1 LATEYATLLSRA
13 VTLHEERDEMGR
25 KACTDGI
32 KGYTWWDAME
42 VSHIHTNKYSGGEGE
57 LIVSDA

>member
-42 VSHIHTNKYSGGEGE
+42 VSPIHTNEYRGGEEG
-57 LIVSDA
+57 LIASDV